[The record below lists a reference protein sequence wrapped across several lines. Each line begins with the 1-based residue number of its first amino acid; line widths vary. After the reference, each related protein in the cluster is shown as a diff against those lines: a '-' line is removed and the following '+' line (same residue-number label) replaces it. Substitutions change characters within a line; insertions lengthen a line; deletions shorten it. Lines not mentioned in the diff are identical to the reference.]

1 MNAAEIAR
9 RKLDRIA
16 DLRRLDEGDIT
27 NSSLTLGIVEAEIL
41 CRAVLDAEAQDHSGC
56 QYSTGICGSITAG
69 RGKLDENGYFEF
81 PCASCARIANLEE
94 HLRALQCVHEAYRA
108 RVKGVVREMLAVATD
123 DMPLNVRGIPTVY
136 ADIRRWAAQLTEKG
150 DG

>member
-9 RKLDRIA
+9 EYLESSNQRIEDDDTA
-16 DLRRLDEGDIT
+16 ADIT
-27 NSSLTLGIVEAEIL
+27 DADVHVL

-94 HLRALQCVHEAYRA
+94 HLRALQCVHDAYRA
-108 RVKGVVREMLAVATD
+108 RVEKVIGGMRRTAPHVKHIRNAV
-123 DMPLNVRGIPTVY
+123 NN
-136 ADIRRWAAQLTEKG
+136 WAALLTEKG

>member
-9 RKLDRIA
+9 A
-16 DLRRLDEGDIT
+16 
-27 NSSLTLGIVEAEIL
+27 VEAATTLLKVQAASSNPKIREGGTVGLL

-94 HLRALQCVHEAYRA
+94 HLCALQCVHEAYRA
-108 RVKGVVREMLAVATD
+108 RVRKVVDAIRFFRRDAD
-123 DMPLNVRGIPTVY
+123 FDM
-136 ADIRRWAAQLTEKG
+136 AAWVEKLTEKG
-150 DG
+150 ND

>member
-1 MNAAEIAR
+1 MNATEIAR
-9 RKLDRIA
+9 NW
-16 DLRRLDEGDIT
+16 E
-27 NSSLTLGIVEAEIL
+27 LTGPHPLTVETIEFAIL

-94 HLRALQCVHEAYRA
+94 HLCALQCVHEAYRA
-108 RVKGVVREMLAVATD
+108 RVREVVDAIRFFRGGAD
-123 DMPLNVRGIPTVY
+123 FDMDAWVEK
-136 ADIRRWAAQLTEKG
+136 LTEKG
-150 DG
+150 NG